1 MNDFVNYLLSPAV
14 QVALIMGLAELWK
27 KVELPVRWV
36 PVVDLL
42 VGLVFGF
49 LVYHDF
55 GFVKALMIG
64 LAEGLSACGL
74 FSGIKNVLEANHGS
88 DI

>member
-1 MNDFVNYLLSPAV
+1 MNDFVSYLLSPAV

-27 KVELPVRWV
+27 RVELPKRWI
-36 PVVDLL
+36 PLVDLL

-49 LVYHDF
+49 LVYRDY

-64 LAEGLSACGL
+64 IAEGLSACGL
-74 FSGIKNVLEANHGS
+74 FSGIKNTLEAEH
-88 DI
+88 DY